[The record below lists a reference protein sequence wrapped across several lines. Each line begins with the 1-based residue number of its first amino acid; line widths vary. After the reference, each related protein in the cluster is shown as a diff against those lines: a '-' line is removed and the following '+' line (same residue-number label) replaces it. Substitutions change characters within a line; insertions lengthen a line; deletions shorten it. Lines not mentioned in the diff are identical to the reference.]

1 MALYADNMATTN
13 RLVYSGLS
21 QATCEK
27 RVHQHKKGMFLAA
40 ALTTRR
46 SNLLDMMKVS
56 MFQRMVRAQDPA
68 VDFKRDEICDAEPEF
83 TVEEPR
89 AFKNRM

>member
-13 RLVYSGLS
+13 RLVHSWLP
-21 QATCEK
+21 QATFEK

-40 ALTTRR
+40 ALITQR

-56 MFQRMVRAQDPA
+56 MFRRMVHSQDPA
-68 VDFKRDEICDAEPEF
+68 ADFRRDEICDAEPEF

-89 AFKNRM
+89 AFKDRI